1 MNLRVPVVVFAV
13 LVALC
18 AVVLAVALTDEPAD
32 GRGIDHPGFGTMRQG
47 GDSDR
52 HDAVLPLGWL
62 YGTLS
67 IVLFAGL
74 MALGLRR
81 GGRLPGGS
89 GAALLVGLALVVLV
103 FTLLV
108 LSYRAYVAPDAAR
121 TLFGSF
127 PRPSAW
133 MLYGLWPVPLVFA
146 ALYMR
151 NFDRWVIS
159 EDEVAEFEQLVAE
172 SRRGRAS
179 GGGADEAAGSPG
191 ER

>member
-13 LVALC
+13 LIALC

-32 GRGIDHPGFGTMRQG
+32 SRGIDHPSFETMRQG

-52 HDAVLPLGWL
+52 HDSVLLLGWL

-67 IVLFAGL
+67 IALIVGL

-81 GGRLPGGS
+81 GGRLPGRS
-89 GAALLVGLALVVLV
+89 GPALLVGLTLVVLV

-108 LSYRAYVAPDAAR
+108 LSYRGYVVPGAGR

-159 EDEVAEFEQLVAE
+159 EEEVAEFEQLVAE
-172 SRRGRAS
+172 SR
-179 GGGADEAAGSPG
+179 GGDTSDGDADETAGNPG